1 MKYHSHFSD
10 DSAHNEATTC
20 EYIKKF
26 IHWMY
31 DTNLVINDGV
41 ISGTAYGCITQYR
54 CENTLCNLLV
64 LSFKYRLVIDRLIN
78 SSEHVRTRIDVISVS
93 DKTYSRQIIYMI
105 DTIEPNN

>member
-41 ISGTAYGCITQYR
+41 ISGTTYGCITQYR
-54 CENTLCNLLV
+54 CASAWCTLLV
-64 LSFKYRLVIDRLIN
+64 LIFKYILVIDRLIN
-78 SSEHVRTRIDVISVS
+78 SPEHGRIRIDGIS
-93 DKTYSRQIIYMI
+93 
-105 DTIEPNN
+105 